1 MRLLVLLTLLLAPP
15 SLAQRIV
22 IAPFTGPSAA
32 AARAQLVA
40 AVCDTADCVDPAKV
54 FVGTTPDWKKA
65 KKESVAYVVSGAVAK
80 KGKALMLSV
89 EVLRPPGV
97 QALRRGFPVAAD
109 GLAAKTLQQAIDALK
124 SAFGEGSRPEAPEV
138 EPMPAPRVAKDDE
151 GRPEPLAERP
161 PAPTGGDD
169 GAAAAQEQR
178 PAQRVPLIVAELG
191 LDLLNRAFGYV
202 QPVTSLRRY
211 GLPVFPMAAARVEL
225 YPFARS
231 RDDLLA
237 GLGLEVSLGLAP
249 WLRSRR
255 ESTMD
260 DAFPT
265 STVRFDAGLAWRL
278 APVKTLDL
286 SLMPLL
292 GLRAH
297 SFTVGPNGQMVRLD
311 LLPNLDYLGLRV
323 GVGFELGLLGGQ
335 LTLFGRFSAV
345 PVFSSGEVI
354 SPAFFPRGS
363 NFGLDGQ
370 AGLGVRVLGT
380 TAAAGWRNLLEVR
393 AAFDFTRYGLT
404 FQTEPTDAFVAQ
416 GAVDQY
422 LGGTLAVRF
431 AY

>member
-1 MRLLVLLTLLLAPP
+1 VT
-15 SLAQRIV
+15 
-22 IAPFTGPSAA
+22 
-32 AARAQLVA
+32 
-40 AVCDTADCVDPAKV
+40 
-54 FVGTTPDWKKA
+54 
-65 KKESVAYVVSGAVAK
+65 K
-80 KGKALMLSV
+80 KGKALTLSV
-89 EVLRPPGV
+89 EVLRAPG
-97 QALRRGFPVAAD
+97 AAPLRRAFPMAAD
-109 GLAAKTLQQAIDALK
+109 GLAAKALQQAIDVLK
-124 SAFGEGSRPEAPEV
+124 SAFSEGDPAEATEGDPA
-138 EPMPAPRVAKDDE
+138 PAPRSVTADE
-151 GRPEPLAERP
+151 APPERP
-161 PAPTGGDD
+161 PERPTAPPAADD
-169 GAAAAQEQR
+169 ASPMAQGQ
-178 PAQRVPLIVAELG
+178 PLAPRVPLIAAELG

-202 QPVTSLRRY
+202 QPVTNLRRY

-225 YPFARS
+225 FPFARS

-265 STVRFDAGLAWRL
+265 STLRFDAGLAWRL
-278 APVKTLDL
+278 VPVKTLDL
-286 SLMPLL
+286 TVVPLV

-297 SFTVGPNGQMVRLD
+297 SFTVGPNAQMARLD
-311 LLPNLDYLGLRV
+311 LLPNLDYLGLRA
-323 GVGFELGLLGGQ
+323 GVGFELGLLNGL

-345 PVFSSGEVI
+345 PVFSSGEII
-354 SPAFFPRGS
+354 SPAFFTRGS

-380 TAAAGWRNLLEVR
+380 AAAAGWRNLLELR
-393 AAFDFTRYGLT
+393 AAFAFTRYGLT